1 MKKKICVFISNRANY
16 SSIKSVMLEIKKN
29 PKLELQLI
37 LGSSAILDRFGSV
50 KNDIIKD
57 GFKPDFL
64 INILVEGSSPSTMA
78 KSTGLAMIELSSIFS
93 KIRPDVALT
102 VGDRFENMAFAL
114 TAAYMNIIVAHTMGG
129 ETSGTIDESIRHAI
143 TKFAH
148 LHFPA
153 TKDAANRIIKMGEDP
168 KRVFLV
174 GCPRVDLVK
183 QILRKPSKKILKNL
197 FHKDGVG
204 QPFDIN
210 QPFLL
215 ISQHPV
221 TTEFGLG
228 EKQIMTTL
236 NAISKINLPAIIL
249 WPNPDAGSDDISRG
263 IRKWREKDL
272 AKNMYFFKNLNVEKY
287 IHLMNKTVCLVGNS
301 SSGIREGAFIGTPVV
316 NIGTRQD
323 TRMCGSNVI
332 HSEYNVDK
340 ILAAIKK
347 QISLKKYNRQ
357 NIYGNGTASKKIISQ
372 ILKNIN
378 HISVQKNITY

>member
-16 SSIKSVMLEIKKN
+16 SSIKSVMLEIKRN

-64 INILVEGSSPSTMA
+64 IDILVEGSSPSTMA

-183 QILRKPSKKILKNL
+183 QILRKSSKKILKDL

-272 AKNMYFFKNLNVEKY
+272 AKNMYFFKNLNVAKY
-287 IHLMNKTVCLVGNS
+287 IHLMNKTVCLIGNS

-323 TRMCGSNVI
+323 TRLCGSNVI
-332 HSEYNVDK
+332 HSEFNEDK

-347 QISLKKYNRQ
+347 QISKKKNSRQ
-357 NIYGNGTASKKIISQ
+357 NIYGNGNASKKIISQ

-378 HISVQKNITY
+378 HIKVQKNITY

>member
-1 MKKKICVFISNRANY
+1 
-16 SSIKSVMLEIKKN
+16 MLEIKRN

-64 INILVEGSSPSTMA
+64 IDILVEGSSPSTMA

-183 QILRKPSKKILKNL
+183 QILIKSSKKILKDL

-287 IHLMNKTVCLVGNS
+287 IHLMNKTVCLIGNS

-323 TRMCGSNVI
+323 TRLCGSNVI
-332 HSEYNVDK
+332 HSEFNEDK

-347 QISLKKYNRQ
+347 QISKKKYSRQ
-357 NIYGNGTASKKIISQ
+357 NIYGNGNASKKIISQ

-378 HISVQKNITY
+378 HIRVQKNITY